1 LKPHPLK
8 GRFDAGKREEDP
20 PGKENGKRREEE
32 VLSVNAEEDGTGRRP
47 HFQTA
52 RITPFSDRRR
62 QTLRAGSP
70 DHWHQLPQ

>member
-8 GRFDAGKREEDP
+8 GRFDTGKRQADP
-20 PGKENGKRREEE
+20 SGEENGKRSEEE
-32 VLSVNAEEDGTGRRP
+32 VLSVNGEEDETGRRP

-62 QTLRAGSP
+62 QYCAFWSVLGVRCLR
-70 DHWHQLPQ
+70 L